1 MGLTVHLQGLSR
13 LEEPKDLH
21 PIPALV
27 SAATL
32 FRVSRDLTGQG
43 ESKAHCGH
51 PRCPGVGQHTMAGE
65 AQVVETLRVLKGAG
79 VTQGGHETAVMV
91 LEGHAAP

>member
-13 LEEPKDLH
+13 FEEPKDLH

-32 FRVSRDLTGQG
+32 FRMSRDLTGQG

-51 PRCPGVGQHTMAGE
+51 SWCCGEGLHTMAGE

-79 VTQGGHETAVMV
+79 LTQGRHQPAVMI
-91 LEGHAAP
+91 LGGHAGP